1 MSSLLVDTSCFI
13 AFLRGQDRETLPPL
27 ILSGHVVL
35 SAVVKL
41 ELLAGVRKDEALIL
55 EELLSG
61 LRELSD
67 FPPIEHCQRLLTL
80 ARGRGLLGGIPD
92 LMILADCERTNSKL
106 LSVDRKLLKLAKE
119 LKIGSGVAA

>member
-13 AFLRGQDRETLPPL
+13 AFLRGRDRETLPPL

-61 LRELSD
+61 LHELSD

-92 LMILADCERTNSKL
+92 LMILADCERTKSTL
-106 LSVDRKLLKLAKE
+106 LSADRKLLKLAKE
-119 LKIGSGVAA
+119 LRIGSGVVA